1 VFFNFSRLKASVLV
15 RRVVV
20 VVVAVAARGFDV
32 GAVKGDCFGGGGCF
46 DGGCFDWGCFDGG
59 CVDGGCFDGVCV
71 EGGDCIEDVVFVGE
85 LRKFDL

>member
-15 RRVVV
+15 RRVAVV
-20 VVVAVAARGFDV
+20 MVAFGFDV
-32 GAVKGDCFGGGGCF
+32 CAVKGDCFGGEGCVVGDWVEVECVDGVCF
-46 DGGCFDWGCFDGG
+46 DGF
-59 CVDGGCFDGVCV
+59 CV